1 MLGAAEALFFV
12 AGFAMLADLA
22 PPGRTGEALS
32 FNSLALY
39 GGVALGPVIGQAL
52 LDHGG
57 FDHVWIGAA
66 ALVGVAA
73 LLALRMPETLERSEE
88 EEAPPAPLF
97 HPAVLVPGFALLTGV
112 AGMAGYFAF
121 ASLRAEELGLETWSI
136 VLFLVGSIVVT
147 CRIVFAKVPDR
158 HAPRPLSA
166 AALGLCAAGLTIS
179 ALVSTQVGLLVG
191 AAILAVGVSFL
202 TPAVFT
208 AIFTAV
214 PPRERGAAA
223 GTAAVFIDLG
233 LGGGPMVLGLVAAA
247 GGTSA
252 AFLVAAGLSLAG
264 AGAMLRLGGRSPGVA

>member
-1 MLGAAEALFFV
+1 
-12 AGFAMLADLA
+12 MLADLA

-39 GGVALGPVIGQAL
+39 GGVALGPVIGQTL

-57 FDHVWIGAA
+57 FDRVWIGAA

-147 CRIVFAKVPDR
+147 CRIVFAKGSGP
-158 HAPRPLSA
+158 ACSSA
-166 AALGLCAAGLTIS
+166 AQCRRARALCRRPRRS
-179 ALVSTQVGLLVG
+179 PRS
-191 AAILAVGVSFL
+191 S
-202 TPAVFT
+202 
-208 AIFTAV
+208 
-214 PPRERGAAA
+214 PPRWG
-223 GTAAVFIDLG
+223 FS
-233 LGGGPMVLGLVAAA
+233 
-247 GGTSA
+247 SA
-252 AFLVAAGLSLAG
+252 PPSS
-264 AGAMLRLGGRSPGVA
+264 RSASRF